1 MPARS
6 GHAAQARRYHRRA
19 LRANAIVNYRFTEG
33 RLKGFNVGLAYR
45 HRSAPVIGY
54 GIKLSETG
62 TTVLDLDKKYKGTDE
77 NFVDLMAGYR
87 GKMNAFGGFNYRVQL
102 NIRNLL
108 NETDLVPSYALTTGV
123 VSQVLTVDSRLIT
136 VTFGVDF

>member
-1 MPARS
+1 M
-6 GHAAQARRYHRRA
+6 
-19 LRANAIVNYRFTEG
+19 
-33 RLKGFNVGLAYR
+33 
-45 HRSAPVIGY
+45 
-54 GIKLSETG
+54 
-62 TTVLDLDKKYKGTDE
+62 LDLDKKYKGTDE

-108 NETDLVPSYALTTGV
+108 NETDLVPNYALTTGV